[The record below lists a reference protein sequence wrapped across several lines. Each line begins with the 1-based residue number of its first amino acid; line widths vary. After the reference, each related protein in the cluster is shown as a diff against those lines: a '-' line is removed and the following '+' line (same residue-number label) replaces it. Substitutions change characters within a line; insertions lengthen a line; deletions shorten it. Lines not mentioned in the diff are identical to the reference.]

1 MPPKPK
7 ARTRSLQPRPVRTL
21 TVFFLVM
28 AALVGIMFLPNVDA
42 REPRLGLDLAGGQQV
57 TLQPRG
63 VCEDGSTDCERTAIP
78 GSQID
83 EAVGIIRQRVNGLGV
98 TEADVQTQGSNIV
111 VSVPGATGNEGLE
124 QISQTALVRFR
135 EVIRAEYVFDDS
147 QVAPSQPDDPL
158 LLEERPIDV
167 FDREDPTGQGAAL
180 QQAFSQVDC
189 RDPDNQRGGSSKPA
203 DAAIVACLQDGGQNA
218 DNPAERYILG
228 PEVIAGERI
237 SNAAA
242 IFSQGGTGY
251 EVQLEFDGQGTRQFA
266 DITTKLAG
274 QSPPGRF
281 AVVLDDVVV
290 SAPQLNSGP
299 ILGGQAQITGDFTL
313 NEAEG
318 LAQVLKFGQLPV
330 AFDTGEVLQ
339 VSATVGEDQLE
350 KGLIAGAIGLLLVVV
365 YSMLFYRALGLVSI
379 ASLAVAGAL
388 TYITVSLLGDAIGFR
403 LILAGVVGVIVSIG
417 ITADSFVV
425 YFERVRDEIREGKP
439 IRVAVEK
446 AWPRA
451 RRTILVADAVTF
463 LAALVLYFLSI
474 GRVQNFAF
482 TLGLTTLIDVVVVF
496 WFTKPLV
503 TLLVKRPF
511 FRDGHKLSGLNP
523 ESVGAKPRRAGLRSR
538 VPEPVGERA

>member
-7 ARTRSLQPRPVRTL
+7 ARTKSLQPRPVRTL
-21 TVFFLVM
+21 TVFLLVM
-28 AALVGIMFLPNVDA
+28 LAMVGIMFLPNVDA
-42 REPRLGLDLAGGQQV
+42 KEPRLGLDLAGGQQV

-63 VCEDGSTDCERTAIP
+63 VCEDGGTDCARTEVP
-78 GSQID
+78 SSQID

-98 TEADVQTQGSNIV
+98 TEAEVQTQGSNIV

-135 EVIRAEYVFDDS
+135 EVIRDEYLFDDS
-147 QVAPSQPDDPL
+147 QVAPSPPDDPL

-167 FDREDPTGQGAAL
+167 FDREDPTGMGQAL
-180 QQAFSQVDC
+180 QQAFSQLDC
-189 RDPDNQRGGSSKPA
+189 RDPANQRGGSSNPA
-203 DAAIVACLQDGGQNA
+203 DAAIVACLQDGGENEE
-218 DNPAERYILG
+218 NPAERYILG

-237 SNAAA
+237 SSAAA
-242 IFSQGGTGY
+242 TFSQGGTGY
-251 EVQLEFDGQGTRQFA
+251 EVQLEFDGQGTNQFA
-266 DITTKLAG
+266 DITSRLSSM
-274 QSPPGRF
+274 SPAGRF

-290 SAPQLNSGP
+290 SAPNVENP
-299 ILGGQAQITGDFTL
+299 IPGGQAQITGDFTL

-379 ASLAVAGAL
+379 ASLIVAGAL
-388 TYITVSLLGDAIGFR
+388 TYITVALLGEAIGFR

-496 WFTKPLV
+496 FFTKPLV
-503 TLLVKRPF
+503 TLLVRRPF